1 MIQRNIFII
10 FIFFFPFSQS
20 FSQGWFTYSDQE
32 WFFSVNFPHEPEI
45 EEIIYPSE
53 WGGFYPGR
61 IYRAELNNQ
70 TFSLTVIN
78 YNEDETAYDDL
89 LDSLNTDDYFSL
101 SIYDRKGSIAY
112 AARNIRLRAVDVT
125 YDAWGHINFVEGL
138 QLHTVNADDSIS
150 HIGIYYHSNQQ
161 NVNNNYLYIL
171 EGTTPKDYPP
181 SFFYQSIGFLDENG
195 NDIRYDSP
203 GSSVRRR

>member
-61 IYRAELNNQ
+61 IYRADLNNQ
-70 TFSLTVIN
+70 TLEQNILILDILFSIIGVLILNDYLFELVYMLVPHLFLLLRI
-78 YNEDETAYDDL
+78 EAVLGIFHLET
-89 LDSLNTDDYFSL
+89 
-101 SIYDRKGSIAY
+101 
-112 AARNIRLRAVDVT
+112 
-125 YDAWGHINFVEGL
+125 
-138 QLHTVNADDSIS
+138 
-150 HIGIYYHSNQQ
+150 
-161 NVNNNYLYIL
+161 
-171 EGTTPKDYPP
+171 
-181 SFFYQSIGFLDENG
+181 
-195 NDIRYDSP
+195 
-203 GSSVRRR
+203 